1 MPLSVYHPRPT
12 HGKQG
17 KRGANHSLAVRRP
30 EAIARPERRY
40 PGANHSLAVR
50 WTEANARPE
59 RRYPDA
65 NHPLAMRW
73 TEAGDGHADR
83 NGLDRA
89 GNGFYNRNRTADHS
103 NISLKG
109 GVVPMLLTFL
119 GAAHE
124 VTGSCT
130 YIEAAGKRMLVDYGM
145 EQGKDVFE
153 NEPLPVSP
161 AEIDYVLVTHAHID
175 HSGRI
180 PLLYKQGFTGEIHA
194 TIPTA
199 RLCDIMLRDSA
210 HIQESDAEWKSRKNK
225 RRGEPPVE
233 PLYTMADAV
242 GAMELF
248 HGHPYNERVRIAEG
262 IEARFTD
269 AGHLLGSASIE
280 LWLTENG
287 ETRKLVFSG
296 DVGNI
301 NQPLLRDPQFVDGA
315 DYAILESTYGDRQ
328 HNPPPDYAS
337 ALAEVLQRTFD
348 RGGSVVIPSFAVGR
362 TQEMLYFIRHIK
374 EEGLV
379 HGHDGFTVYVDSPLA
394 INATKIF
401 VDNAEFCYDEE
412 ASALLR
418 AGVNPIAFE
427 GLVTASTVE
436 ESMAI
441 NADTRPKVILSASG
455 MCEGGRIR
463 HHLKH
468 NLWNP
473 ANVILFVGYQ
483 AVGTLGR
490 TLIDG
495 ADEVKLFGEDIAVR
509 AEILQ
514 LPGVSGH
521 GDVDELIRWITHL
534 SPAPKQVFVNHGE
547 DAVCEGFAG
556 RLRSEFGLEAT
567 APYSGT
573 AYDLLANA
581 VVTEGRPAPIR
592 RAEKA
597 EAPKPERRPLHAK
610 LMLAAKRLYDL
621 LAKSEGRTNYDVER
635 MTRRL
640 NDLCKE
646 WEKE

>member
-1 MPLSVYHPRPT
+1 M
-12 HGKQG
+12 Q
-17 KRGANHSLAVRRP
+17 
-30 EAIARPERRY
+30 I
-40 PGANHSLAVR
+40 
-50 WTEANARPE
+50 
-59 RRYPDA
+59 
-65 NHPLAMRW
+65 
-73 TEAGDGHADR
+73 
-83 NGLDRA
+83 
-89 GNGFYNRNRTADHS
+89 
-103 NISLKG
+103 
-109 GVVPMLLTFL
+109 TFL

-130 YIEAAGKRMLVDYGM
+130 YLEAAGKRILVDYGM
-145 EQGKDVFE
+145 EQGKNFFE
-153 NEPLPVSP
+153 NAPLPVTP
-161 AEIDYVLVTHAHID
+161 AEIDYVFVTHAHID

-180 PLLYKQGFTGEIHA
+180 PLLFKQGFAGQIHA
-194 TIPTA
+194 TVPSV

-233 PLYTMADAV
+233 PLYTIADAA

-248 HGHPYNERVRIAEG
+248 CGHPYDERFRIAEG

-269 AGHLLGSASIE
+269 AGHLLGSASVE
-280 LWLTENG
+280 LWLTEDG

-301 NQPLLRDPQFVDGA
+301 NQPLLRDPQYVDGA
-315 DYAILESTYGDRQ
+315 DYAILESTYCDRL

-362 TQEMLYFIRHIK
+362 TQEILYFIRQIK
-374 EEGLV
+374 ERGMV
-379 HGHDGFTVYVDSPLA
+379 RGHDGFTVYVDSPLA

-401 VDNAEFCYDEE
+401 VDNAPFCYDEE
-412 ASALLR
+412 ASSLLR
-418 AGVNPIAFE
+418 AGINPITFD
-427 GLVTASTVE
+427 GLVTASTVQ

-441 NADTRPKVILSASG
+441 NADDRPKVILSASG

-473 ANVILFVGYQ
+473 KNVILFVGYQ

-490 TLIDG
+490 TLVDG
-495 ADEVKLFGEDIAVR
+495 ADEVRLFGEDIAVR

-521 GDVDELIRWITHL
+521 ADANELIRWITHI
-534 SPAPKQVFVNHGE
+534 APTPKHVFVNHGE
-547 DAVCEGFAG
+547 DAVCTAFAG
-556 RLRSEFGLEAT
+556 RLHDEFGLDAS

-573 AYDLLANA
+573 VFDLLADA
-581 VVTEGRPAPIR
+581 VVREAAPQPIR
-592 RAEKA
+592 QAERAKPS
-597 EAPKPERRPLHAK
+597 PKPLFDK

-621 LAKSEGRTNYDVER
+621 MAGSAGRSNRDVER
-635 MTRRL
+635 MTRRI
-640 NDLCKE
+640 NDLCNE
-646 WEKE
+646 WEKD

>member
-1 MPLSVYHPRPT
+1 MKV
-12 HGKQG
+12 
-17 KRGANHSLAVRRP
+17 
-30 EAIARPERRY
+30 
-40 PGANHSLAVR
+40 
-50 WTEANARPE
+50 
-59 RRYPDA
+59 
-65 NHPLAMRW
+65 
-73 TEAGDGHADR
+73 
-83 NGLDRA
+83 
-89 GNGFYNRNRTADHS
+89 
-103 NISLKG
+103 
-109 GVVPMLLTFL
+109 TFL
-119 GAAHE
+119 GATHE

-130 YIEAAGKRMLVDYGM
+130 LIECGNNRGLIDCGM
-145 EQGKDVFE
+145 EQGKDIFE
-153 NEPLPVSP
+153 NQKLPV
-161 AEIDYVLVTHAHID
+161 AAGDIDFVFLTHAHID
-175 HSGRI
+175 HSGNL
-180 PLLYKQGFTGEIHA
+180 PLLFKNGFDGPVYA
-194 TIPTA
+194 THETCN
-199 RLCDIMLRDSA
+199 LCRIMLRDSA
-210 HIQESDAEWKSRKNK
+210 HIQESDAEWKNRKNK

-233 PLYTMADAV
+233 PLYTMADAD
-242 GAMELF
+242 GALKLF
-248 HGHPYNERVRIAEG
+248 HGHPYNERVRIADG

-280 LWLTENG
+280 LWLTEGG

-315 DYAILESTYGDRQ
+315 DYAVIESTYGDRQ

-337 ALAEVLQRTFD
+337 ALAQVLQRTFD
-348 RGGSVVIPSFAVGR
+348 RGVSVVIPSFAVGR

-374 EEGLV
+374 KEGLV

-412 ASALLR
+412 AAALLQ
-418 AGVNPIAFE
+418 AGVNPITFD

-490 TLIDG
+490 TLVDG

-534 SPAPKQVFVNHGE
+534 APAPKKVFVNHGE

-556 RLRSEFGLEAT
+556 RLRSEFGLDAT
-567 APYSGT
+567 AP
-573 AYDLLANA
+573 
-581 VVTEGRPAPIR
+581 
-592 RAEKA
+592 
-597 EAPKPERRPLHAK
+597 
-610 LMLAAKRLYDL
+610 
-621 LAKSEGRTNYDVER
+621 
-635 MTRRL
+635 
-640 NDLCKE
+640 
-646 WEKE
+646 

>member
-1 MPLSVYHPRPT
+1 
-12 HGKQG
+12 
-17 KRGANHSLAVRRP
+17 
-30 EAIARPERRY
+30 
-40 PGANHSLAVR
+40 
-50 WTEANARPE
+50 
-59 RRYPDA
+59 
-65 NHPLAMRW
+65 MR
-73 TEAGDGHADR
+73 
-83 NGLDRA
+83 
-89 GNGFYNRNRTADHS
+89 
-103 NISLKG
+103 
-109 GVVPMLLTFL
+109 MTFL

-130 YIEAAGKRMLVDYGM
+130 YLEAAGKRFLVDYGM
-145 EQGKDVFE
+145 EQGKDLFE
-153 NEPLPVSP
+153 NKPLPVQP
-161 AEIDYVLVTHAHID
+161 AELDFVLVTHAHID

-210 HIQESDAEWKSRKNK
+210 HIQESDAEWKNRKNK
-225 RRGEPPVE
+225 RRGAPPVE
-233 PLYTMADAV
+233 PLYTVADAV

-248 HGHPYNERVRIAEG
+248 HGHPYGERFRIAEG
-262 IEARFTD
+262 IEARFVD

-280 LWLTENG
+280 LWLTEDG
-287 ETRKLVFSG
+287 ETKKLVFSG

-301 NQPLLRDPQFVDGA
+301 NQPLLRDPQFVDTA
-315 DYAILESTYGDRQ
+315 DYAVIESTYGDRR
-328 HNPPPDYAS
+328 HNPPPDYAQ

-362 TQEMLYFIRHIK
+362 TQEILYFIRHIK
-374 EEGLV
+374 EHGLV

-394 INATKIF
+394 INATRVF
-401 VDNAEFCYDEE
+401 VDNAAFCYDEE
-412 ASALLR
+412 AAALLR
-418 AGVNPIAFE
+418 AGVNPITFD

-441 NADTRPKVILSASG
+441 NTDARPKVILSASG

-473 ANVILFVGYQ
+473 LNVILFVGYQ

-490 TLIDG
+490 VLVDG

-521 GDVDELIRWITHL
+521 GDMDELTRWITHL
-534 SPAPKQVFVNHGE
+534 APAPRHVFVNHGE
-547 DAVCEGFAG
+547 DAVCERFAE
-556 RLRSEFGLEAT
+556 RLHDEFGLET
-567 APYSGT
+567 SAPYSGT
-573 AYDLLANA
+573 VYDLAAGA
-581 VVTEGRPAPIR
+581 VVTEALPQPVKKAAPAQMGKPS
-592 RAEKA
+592 
-597 EAPKPERRPLHAK
+597 PKPLFEK

-621 LAKSEGRTNYDVER
+621 MSHSEGRSNRDVER
-635 MTRRL
+635 MTRRI
-640 NDLCKE
+640 NDLCNE